1 MKRLCETI
9 AISISLHI
17 LGVCFLTHR
26 MELDKLWQWAPKK
39 LPCRIRHES
48 GNPAGDELRERFAEL
63 GGVDLKE
70 LLNDMKNDKKKKE
83 AKNKTHV
90 DHSADKRFNDMLH
103 RNHVLGASTAAISRV
118 NELEKKSSASM
129 KNTKKRFLHVPES
142 PPPRILLE
150 IGRERAKP
158 LRLPESEEKNLATVK
173 LEKKLAKQRA
183 QRMAAKDEAAKDEDS
198 GQSRE
203 HKSMLGSSMNSI
215 FPKYDGDMFGT
226 FGEYMGGMLYLSRM
240 PQKKSNPGTALL
252 RSYSKAAPTEGEYIQ
267 HHDNDTE
274 LSDHI
279 FQNSGD
285 YDGAEISQKLYCATA
300 LCNWARNP
308 ANAERLATEGAVRAI
323 ILLSSEKVAKI
334 SVYCA
339 GGFRYMSEHRVLAEK
354 MIEEKCVNVISE
366 MITSCNDD
374 FISGNLAIC
383 LLNLTRISGKEGL
396 LVEDSIVLCF
406 MNLISQRADLHSACC
421 RGLYNLTCID
431 KSYPMIERV
440 IRALIT
446 LSSTGT
452 ASVKHL
458 CAAALCNL
466 ADLKGSIRLRMVEEG
481 VVSVLGTLARG
492 AETRTRRVCAVI
504 LQNLTA
510 TKACRTEM
518 VSRNCVQVAY
528 GLSSDQDPI
537 ILRCIGLAMSRLA
550 LESSNSTRVI
560 SDGGI
565 MALCNI
571 AVKYPTIPG
580 ISQPAAVGF
589 QLLSS
594 RAAVRVT
601 IVQEGSV
608 AAIASLLRL
617 SADIFTLQHGLLAL
631 CNLLSA
637 PENHLPIVQQGL
649 VTTLTVLSNHDSELL
664 KDFCALAYFNLSCA
678 EESRKHIVNAG
689 AITSVINLS
698 NHNSAITKRRCAATL
713 CNIATYE
720 TGMQR
725 MVADGIIPA
734 LVKLLVADDIETV
747 RYGCAALCRLCTTV
761 ENCVLILESGAVTN
775 VVQGAIEGD
784 TITKQFCCAV
794 LSSLS
799 VYEVCREPLC
809 DNNIISALEV
819 LSQMTDDV
827 TRQRCL
833 VAYANLSCEDRVQD
847 RMVKEGVVAII
858 ANLADSYFED
868 NQMYCAKALCNLTRH
883 PHTRSQVV
891 QEKGVQ
897 ALMMICMVRSVQRQ
911 TKLLCVNALCNLL
924 DENTV
929 DALIDE
935 GIVGALANLCSLKNH
950 SITDCLCSL
959 KARSGTDILGT
970 LKDSTTNDRMCSL
983 KDPAITDCCVRVM
996 NHLSM
1001 FLSGRI
1007 NMVKMSS
1014 CVRSLFDT
1022 FDFTVDMETK
1032 IVVARTACNLLLCEQ
1047 VRARAIEE
1055 GALDVIGNGA
1065 RLIHADASLHCS
1077 MAALSAALI
1086 PNFRMP
1092 FVTSSLPIAITSVAL
1107 DSTDHRKLIFCVKSL
1122 AVLAWTKQSRAQLQ
1136 TPLFASNMMRLVE
1149 KNSDEDVLVWVAQ
1162 ILYFV
1167 CYNYSDYAE
1176 LLELGMPSTL
1186 KRLSAVNN
1194 STIAQ
1199 CTAATIR
1206 CFCSDVYCVNILAST
1221 DMVTILT
1228 SILSADKSKQT
1239 LYHVACALYA
1249 FTSHS
1254 VESRA
1259 RIATPEL
1266 VDIIDICG
1274 SDKEVLTYSILTT
1287 TCNFLFSQ
1295 SVEVLAATLC
1305 IFCSDTKTRTVFCN
1319 RNTCSLVTR
1328 MLEMNV
1334 RVSSTVCIEFICDLM
1349 TSYRRLFSAMRYTP
1363 CSPCRRCLHR
1373 GSFLLKPTPI
1383 ASS

>member
-1 MKRLCETI
+1 
-9 AISISLHI
+9 
-17 LGVCFLTHR
+17 

-63 GGVDLKE
+63 AGVDLKE

-90 DHSADKRFNDMLH
+90 DYTTDKRYNDMLH
-103 RNHVLGASTAAISRV
+103 RSHVLGASNAAISKV
-118 NELEKKSSASM
+118 VEAEKRTTASK
-129 KNTKKRFLHVPES
+129 KNTKKMFLSVPES
-142 PPPRILLE
+142 PPPRVLME

-158 LRLPESEEKNLATVK
+158 LRLPENEEKNQATLK

-198 GQSRE
+198 ANIRE
-203 HKSMLGSSMNSI
+203 HKAMLASSMSSI
-215 FPKYDGDMFGT
+215 FRKYEGDMFGSN
-226 FGEYMGGMLYLSRM
+226 GEYMGGMLYLSRM
-240 PQKKSNPGTALL
+240 PQKKSNTGTALL
-252 RSYSKAAPTEGEYIQ
+252 KSFSKAAPFEGEDVPRA
-267 HHDNDTE
+267 DNETE
-274 LSDHI
+274 LSDRNM
-279 FQNSGD
+279 FQATGED
-285 YDGAEISQKLYCATA
+285 EVTEISSKIYCATA

-339 GGFRYMSEHRVLAEK
+339 GAFRYMSEHRVLAEK

-550 LESSNSTRVI
+550 LESANSTRVI

-594 RAAVRVT
+594 RPAVRVT

-698 NHNSAITKRRCAATL
+698 DHNSAITKRRCAATL

-761 ENCVLILESGAVTN
+761 DNCVLILESGAVNN
-775 VVQGAIEGD
+775 VVQGAVEGD
-784 TITKQFCCAV
+784 IITKQFCCAV

-799 VYEVCREPLC
+799 LYEICREPLC
-809 DNNIISALEV
+809 DNGIIGALEE

-847 RMVKEGVVAII
+847 RMVREGVVAII

-883 PHTRSQVV
+883 PQTRSQVV
-891 QEKGVQ
+891 KEKGVQ
-897 ALMMICMVRSVQRQ
+897 ALLMICMVRSVQKE

-924 DENTV
+924 DEDTV

-935 GIVGALANLCSLKNH
+935 GIVGALANLGSLKNH
-950 SITDCLCSL
+950 SSTDCLCSL
-959 KARSGTDILGT
+959 KGRASSGILGT
-970 LKDSTTNDRMCSL
+970 LKDSTTNDRVCSL
-983 KDPAITDCCVRVM
+983 KDPAITDCCVRIM

-1001 FLSGRI
+1001 FPSGRVA
-1007 NMVKMSS
+1007 MVEMSS

-1022 FDFTVDMETK
+1022 FDFTESMETK
-1032 IVVARTACNLLLCEQ
+1032 IVVARTACNLILCDQ
-1047 VRARAIEE
+1047 VQARAVEE
-1055 GALDVIGNGA
+1055 GGLEVIGNGA
-1065 RLIHADASLHCS
+1065 RLGDAEASLHCS
-1077 MAALSAALI
+1077 MAALYAALE
-1086 PNFRMP
+1086 PRFRMRI
-1092 FVTSSLPIAITSVAL
+1092 VSSSLPGALTAVAL
-1107 DSTDHRKLIFCVKSL
+1107 DSNDPQKLIFCVKAL

-1149 KNSDEDVLVWVAQ
+1149 KTNDPEVLVWVAQ
-1162 ILYFV
+1162 ILYFI
-1167 CYNYSDYAE
+1167 CFNYGDYAE
-1176 LLELGMPSTL
+1176 LLELGMQATL
-1186 KRLSAVNN
+1186 KKLGSIGDT
-1194 STIAQ
+1194 TIAQ
-1199 CTAATIR
+1199 CVAATIR
-1206 CFCSDVYCVNILAST
+1206 CFCEDAYCVNILASPGMI
-1221 DMVTILT
+1221 DIFSSVLA
-1228 SILSADKSKQT
+1228 ADSSRPT
-1239 LYHVACALYA
+1239 MYHVSCALYA

-1254 VESRA
+1254 PESRA
-1259 RIATPEL
+1259 RIIAAE
-1266 VDIIDICG
+1266 DIVNLMNTCG
-1274 SDKEVLTYSILTT
+1274 ADKECMEAII
-1287 TCNFLFSQ
+1287 
-1295 SVEVLAATLC
+1295 AALC
-1305 IFCSDTKTRTVFCN
+1305 ILCSDNKTRTIFANKSTCN
-1319 RNTCSLVTR
+1319 LVVSI
-1328 MLEMNV
+1328 LEMTV
-1334 RVSSTVCIEFICDLM
+1334 RVCFICL
-1349 TSYRRLFSAMRYTP
+1349 T
-1363 CSPCRRCLHR
+1363 
-1373 GSFLLKPTPI
+1373 I
-1383 ASS
+1383 ALD